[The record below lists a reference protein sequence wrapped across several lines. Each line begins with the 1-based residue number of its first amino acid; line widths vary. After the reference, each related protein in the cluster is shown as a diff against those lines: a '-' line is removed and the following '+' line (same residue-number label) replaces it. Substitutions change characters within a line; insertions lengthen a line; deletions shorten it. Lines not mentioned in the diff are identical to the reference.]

1 MLKNDQDQFQMVMWQ
16 ALIGQYGEWRIMTRV
31 IIWLDKFRRWG
42 LPHGII

>member
-31 IIWLDKFRRWG
+31 IIWLDKFRR
-42 LPHGII
+42 